1 MKKTLLTL
9 LLIIASCAAIFAA
22 SSDTSGLS
30 EYYDEQMQATEVVEN
45 AKVLE
50 VMYDDT
56 DEERPDVP
64 IESDF
69 RVQHLKI
76 QLTSGSHKG
85 ETYDIQNQI
94 QMAMPFKIICDK
106 GDKILVQVDTN
117 STGKVT
123 NLIIYDRDR
132 SGVIYCCVISFVLML
147 LLIGRKQGLKSLLS
161 LIVTIALVFFGFLPM
176 IINGYSPLLSS
187 FIVCL
192 VATFVT
198 MITIGGMNQKS
209 FSAIFGTLAGTLTA
223 MMFAVIAGRIAQ
235 LTGLGN
241 EEAQMLSY
249 IPQNYGINYQSLLFS
264 GIAIGALGAVMDT
277 ALSISSAM
285 NEIINTNSD
294 ISIKQLRKSGMTIG
308 RDIIGSMSNTLILA
322 YTSTNIPL
330 ILLLILFKT
339 EFRNV
344 MNLDV
349 IASEILRATAGSI
362 GLILTIPLTVNI
374 MCIMESKRRDKIK
387 LKQKQRKI

>member
-1 MKKTLLTL
+1 
-9 LLIIASCAAIFAA
+9 
-22 SSDTSGLS
+22 
-30 EYYDEQMQATEVVEN
+30 
-45 AKVLE
+45 
-50 VMYDDT
+50 
-56 DEERPDVP
+56 
-64 IESDF
+64 
-69 RVQHLKI
+69 
-76 QLTSGSHKG
+76 
-85 ETYDIQNQI
+85 
-94 QMAMPFKIICDK
+94 
-106 GDKILVQVDTN
+106 
-117 STGKVT
+117 
-123 NLIIYDRDR
+123 
-132 SGVIYCCVISFVLML
+132 
-147 LLIGRKQGLKSLLS
+147 
-161 LIVTIALVFFGFLPM
+161 
-176 IINGYSPLLSS
+176 
-187 FIVCL
+187 
-192 VATFVT
+192 
-198 MITIGGMNQKS
+198 
-209 FSAIFGTLAGTLTA
+209 
-223 MMFAVIAGRIAQ
+223 
-235 LTGLGN
+235 
-241 EEAQMLSY
+241 
-249 IPQNYGINYQSLLFS
+249 
-264 GIAIGALGAVMDT
+264 MDT